1 MLHHKVSDLRIRV
14 SATTTASNPSCSAL
28 EAAPASN
35 PSCSALEA
43 APASNPSGSSSMSS
57 ISSGYVSFQRFRLTE
72 GVWAHNLLEYR
83 RLCSSY
89 H

>member
-1 MLHHKVSDLRIRV
+1 MLHRKVSDLRIRV
-14 SATTTASNPSCSAL
+14 SATASASDPSCSAL

-35 PSCSALEA
+35 PSS
-43 APASNPSGSSSMSS
+43 SSSMRS
-57 ISSGYVSFQRFRLTE
+57 ISSGYVSFQHFRLTE

-83 RLCSSY
+83 RLCSFY